1 LFSSS
6 NMNAPHLTLTRRN
19 VSIER
24 TLFKMASNGLLCSVS
39 VCLSPIVASLLWDTH
54 FLSGFDIFH
63 GWSVLTPFHWK
74 KICICYRPPPCV
86 CIRLCVLLFCR
97 TRRSVPV
104 TGEKRLRKRL
114 DRKTILKPRERKCQG
129 REGGETSLWSTLRDE
144 LIGVTRSAFVF
155 FWPEIFVQRRK

>member
-1 LFSSS
+1 MSLLSARYSKW
-6 NMNAPHLTLTRRN
+6 HR
-19 VSIER
+19 
-24 TLFKMASNGLLCSVS
+24 MAYCV
-39 VCLSPIVASLLWDTH
+39 VCLSVSPIVASLLWDTH

-86 CIRLCVLLFCR
+86 CIRLCVLLFSR

-114 DRKTILKPRERKCQG
+114 DRKTILKPRERKCQR

-144 LIGVTRSAFVF
+144 LIGVTRSAFRIFFVF
-155 FWPEIFVQRRK
+155 CFLAGNFRSTLKIASRNEKE

>member
-129 REGGETSLWSTLRDE
+129 REGGRGD
-144 LIGVTRSAFVF
+144 LIVVNSS
-155 FWPEIFVQRRK
+155 